1 MVKGN
6 ITTLVTASSNGNAK
20 KIGAIFNN
28 IATQVEENDLMS
40 FYDKINKNPKFLANV
55 IKKLDNPMVKRFLK

>member
-6 ITTLVTASSNGNAK
+6 ITTLVTASSNENAK

-55 IKKLDNPMVKRFLK
+55 IKKLDNPMVKRLLK

>member
-6 ITTLVTASSNGNAK
+6 ITTLVTASSNENAK